1 MSPGKAPTPRVIFI
15 RHGQTEWSKSGQYT
29 SITDLDLTPFGVTQ
43 MKNTGKHL
51 IGSGPFQLI
60 KPESLTHVFTSPRLR
75 AKHTVKLLLEN
86 LTEEQRSQIPVVEEN
101 DLREWEYGDYEGLLT
116 SQILKLR
123 QERGLDTELPEG
135 ETWNIWRDGCENGEV
150 HSEVS
155 DRLDTVIAGIKEIH
169 KKSIENNTAS
179 DIIVVGHG
187 HILRCFAARWVGK
200 DINVNPQFMLD
211 AGGVGVL
218 SYQHH
223 NINEPALFLAGAF
236 VVPVEE
242 QGERL

>member
-1 MSPGKAPTPRVIFI
+1 MIIDTTMAKAPTPRVIFV

-29 SITDLDLTPFGVTQ
+29 SITDLELTPFGVKQ

-51 IGSGPFQLI
+51 IGPSPFQLI
-60 KPESLTHVFTSPRLR
+60 KPKDLKYVITSPRTR
-75 AKHTVKLLLEN
+75 AKQTAKLLLEGVDDVAKSHIKI
-86 LTEEQRSQIPVVEEN
+86 EEEE

-116 SQILKLR
+116 KQIVESRKS
-123 QERGLDTELPEG
+123 RGLGDD
-135 ETWNIWRDGCENGEV
+135 WNIWRDGCENGEV
-150 HSEVS
+150 HHQVKQ
-155 DRLDTVIAGIKEIH
+155 RLDKVIGRIQAIH
-169 KKSIENNTAS
+169 KQALDNNEAS

-200 DINVNPQFMLD
+200 ELNVNPQFMLD

-223 NINEPALFLAGAF
+223 NIEEPALFLAGAF

-242 QGERL
+242 EGGDL

>member
-1 MSPGKAPTPRVIFI
+1 MVKAPTPRVIFI

-29 SITDLDLTPFGVTQ
+29 SITDLDLTEFGVKQ
-43 MKNTGKHL
+43 MTNTGKHL
-51 IGSGPFQLI
+51 IGKSPFQLI
-60 KPESLTHVFTSPRLR
+60 KPENLKHVFTSPRLR

-86 LTEEQRSQIPVVEEN
+86 VDDLTRSKIPIQEEN
-101 DLREWEYGDYEGLLT
+101 DIREWEYGDYEGLLT
-116 SQILKLR
+116 KDIIKLR
-123 QERGLDTELPEG
+123 ESRDLGSD
-135 ETWNIWRDGCENGEV
+135 WNIWRDGCENGEV
-150 HSEVS
+150 HTQVKE
-155 DRLDTVIAGIKEIH
+155 RLDKVIGKIRSIH
-169 KKSIENNTAS
+169 KDALENNEAC

-200 DINVNPQFMLD
+200 EINVNPQFMLD

-223 NINEPALFLAGAF
+223 NIEEPALFLAGAF

-242 QGERL
+242 EGGAL

>member
-1 MSPGKAPTPRVIFI
+1 MTKAPTPRVIFA

-29 SITDLDLTPFGVTQ
+29 SITDLELTDFGVKQ

-51 IGSGPFQLI
+51 IGVSPYQLI
-60 KPESLTHVFTSPRLR
+60 KPQNLKYVITSPRTR
-75 AKHTVKLLLEN
+75 AKQTGTLLLEAVDDFQKAHIKI
-86 LTEEQRSQIPVVEEN
+86 EEEN

-116 SQILKLR
+116 KQIIELR
-123 QERGLDTELPEG
+123 NSRGLGDD
-135 ETWNIWRDGCENGEV
+135 WNIWRDGCENGEV
-150 HSEVS
+150 HEQVKQ
-155 DRLDTVIAGIKEIH
+155 RLDKVIEGIRAIH
-169 KKSIENNTAS
+169 KKAMDNNEPC
-179 DIIVVGHG
+179 DIIVIGHG

-200 DINVNPQFMLD
+200 ELNVNPQFMLD

-223 NINEPALFLAGAF
+223 NINEPALLLAGAF

-242 QGERL
+242 EGPV